1 MEGTCAI
8 CQTGHVPS
16 PLYTPD
22 PKAIRTVKEGL
33 HWLLDLPEAAKTDAE
48 RQEALVEMKTQL
60 PKRAPAL
67 LEACVAVGPRA
78 MVSCGAYAQICSL
91 LRVYGRVPGIGAFCT
106 E

>member
-33 HWLLDLPEAAKTDAE
+33 QWLLDALDGAQTAAREEVLAE
-48 RQEALVEMKTQL
+48 VGVQL

-67 LEACVAVGPRA
+67 LEACEAVGPRA
-78 MVSCGAYAQICSL
+78 MVTCGAFAQISTL